1 MSDESKTLD
10 VAIMGKTYRV
20 TCAPDEETD
29 LLAAVDYVDNRMS
42 EIRETGRT
50 MAIERLAVMTA
61 LNIAHEL
68 LSSNSGKT
76 VGTAELKRKISLMRN
91 TITEALADTQDK
103 LF

>member
-20 TCAPDEETD
+20 TCAPEEEKD
-29 LLAAVDYVDNRMS
+29 LLAAVDYVDTRMS

-68 LSSNSGKT
+68 LSGKNGKA
-76 VGTAELKRKISLMRN
+76 VGTAEIRRKISLMRN
-91 TITEALADTQDK
+91 SITEALADTQDK

>member
-1 MSDESKTLD
+1 MNDESKSLD
-10 VAIMGKTYRV
+10 VMIMGKSYRV
-20 TCAPDEETD
+20 TCAPGEEKD

-42 EIRETGRT
+42 EIREGGRT

-68 LSSNSGKT
+68 LSSKGGKG
-76 VGTAELKRKISLMRN
+76 VASAEIRRKISLMRS
-91 TITEALADTQDK
+91 TITEALADTQDT

>member
-10 VAIMGKTYRV
+10 VAIMGKIYRE
-20 TCAPDEETD
+20 TCAPDEEKD
-29 LLAAVDYVDNRMS
+29 LLAAVDFVDARMS
-42 EIRETGRT
+42 EIREGGRT

-68 LSSNSGKT
+68 LSSKGGKG
-76 VGTAELKRKISLMRN
+76 VATAEIKRKISLMRN

>member
-20 TCAPDEETD
+20 TCAPDEEKD
-29 LLAAVDYVDNRMS
+29 LLAAVDFVDARMS

-68 LSSNSGKT
+68 LSSKSGKA
-76 VGTAELKRKISLMRN
+76 VGTAEIRRKISLMRS

>member
-10 VAIMGKTYRV
+10 VMIMGKSYRV
-20 TCAPDEETD
+20 TCAPDEEKD

-42 EIRETGRT
+42 EIREGGRT

-68 LSSNSGKT
+68 LSSNGGKG
-76 VGTAELKRKISLMRN
+76 VATAEIKRKISLMRN
-91 TITEALADTQDK
+91 TITEALADTQDR